1 MGRIMAI
8 DFGRKRAGIAVSD
21 ENRIIANPL
30 KTISTKDIFVFLE
43 DYQRNEKVEII
54 VVGYPKQMNNKP
66 SESVGL
72 IDSFCRK
79 LVKLYPGILIDQY
92 DERFTSKIAS
102 RVIATSGLKRKDRQS
117 KELIDQ
123 VSAVLILQSYMHY
136 LKNK

>member
-1 MGRIMAI
+1 MAI
-8 DFGRKRAGIAVSD
+8 DYGRKRAGIAISD

-30 KTISTKDIFVFLE
+30 KTLGTKDIFIFLE
-43 DYQRNEKVEII
+43 DYLRKEIVDVI

-72 IDSFCRK
+72 IESFCRK
-79 LVKLYPGILIDQY
+79 LMKVYPGVVIDQY

-136 LKNK
+136 LTNK